1 MGDLQRR
8 ATMQDFRNFPLH
20 MTGELWNLV
29 EGTDTTVSQLRKIEM
44 LCTYLVNSLGLRHA
58 SEPTQSVMV
67 ALVCRRA
74 DAAQQSALLQ
84 TMKAVL
90 KTTTTRPNR
99 QEGHCLVT
107 YIWSSCL
114 RAKISFLLPT
124 GLTWQLWLS
133 CLYRLVW
140 AWMRSGCRR
149 AQRRWGIEISSLS
162 SSPRGFHHTP
172 GERRMSPLA
181 SADSSPDVTTGC
193 SYICRAWNLPKAV
206 SRTDA
211 SGWLV
216 PMILW
221 QWMPCKTCT
230 SQHSLALKAQK
241 IFVCVD
247 FTSIRLKTVSICTCL
262 KT

>member
-67 ALVCRRA
+67 ALVCRRT

-84 TMKAVL
+84 TIKAVL
-90 KTTTTRPNR
+90 KTTTTRPSR

-124 GLTWQLWLS
+124 GLTLATLAIMPVPPGVSLDTIWQAARTTPLRNRNQQLVIISTRIPSYSWGKTYESAGVCRFFARRDNRVFVYMSRLELS
-133 CLYRLVW
+133 K
-140 AWMRSGCRR
+140 SGESHRC
-149 AQRRWGIEISSLS
+149 
-162 SSPRGFHHTP
+162 F
-172 GERRMSPLA
+172 RMIGANDFMAMDALQ
-181 SADSSPDVTTGC
+181 
-193 SYICRAWNLPKAV
+193 NLHIPA
-206 SRTDA
+206 
-211 SGWLV
+211 
-216 PMILW
+216 
-221 QWMPCKTCT
+221 
-230 SQHSLALKAQK
+230 
-241 IFVCVD
+241 
-247 FTSIRLKTVSICTCL
+247 FTSAESG
-262 KT
+262 